1 MSNVADEGRLDY
13 SKFDNIDS
21 DILEAYLQADFNAPE
36 AEQMDPDAIF
46 YILNLLEVRQKND
59 QTELSDDTSAA
70 LERFY
75 SDYYPTLEDEQRF
88 FEFYNEF
95 GENTSKTAT
104 NNTKRQPKKRISR
117 LASIAVAVVFCFCI
131 GSVVCYAG
139 GFNPLKII
147 GIWND
152 DQCWF
157 ESNSVTKELAE
168 LVADYAGDIQLVPE
182 WLPDG
187 YVFDNVTV
195 SGNENDMFE
204 KICAE
209 FYRESNDDID
219 ELYIDYIF
227 LHNENEKFHYEKDS
241 ANVEIY
247 TKYGIEY
254 HIIEDL
260 GVRLIIWRNG
270 IYECFITGNFSIAEA
285 KKIVNSIYGE

>member
-1 MSNVADEGRLDY
+1 M
-13 SKFDNIDS
+13 
-21 DILEAYLQADFNAPE
+21 
-36 AEQMDPDAIF
+36 
-46 YILNLLEVRQKND
+46 
-59 QTELSDDTSAA
+59 
-70 LERFY
+70 
-75 SDYYPTLEDEQRF
+75 
-88 FEFYNEF
+88 
-95 GENTSKTAT
+95 
-104 NNTKRQPKKRISR
+104 
-117 LASIAVAVVFCFCI
+117 
-131 GSVVCYAG
+131 
-139 GFNPLKII
+139 KII